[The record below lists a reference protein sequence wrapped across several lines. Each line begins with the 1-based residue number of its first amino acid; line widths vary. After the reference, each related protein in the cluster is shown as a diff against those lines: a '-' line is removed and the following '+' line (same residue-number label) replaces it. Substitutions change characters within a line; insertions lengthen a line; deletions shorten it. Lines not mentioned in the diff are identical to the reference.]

1 MDINQIKEAIV
12 KNVYHI
18 DAAKKVPLHKHDKH
32 NEIFYCIAG
41 EGCGV
46 LEDRE
51 FTLTVGEIFHVTAG
65 VLHALRTDSDLY
77 VASFLIPVVEE

>member
-18 DAAKKVPLHKHDKH
+18 DAAKKVPLHKHDRH

-41 EGCGV
+41 EGFGV

-51 FTLTVGEIFHVTAG
+51 ITLTVGEIFHVTAG
-65 VLHALRTDSDLY
+65 TLHALRTDSDLY
-77 VASFLIPVVEE
+77 VASFLIPIIED